1 MAETRNIVVLGASF
15 AGLQSTHYIAKFIL
29 PQLKAAHAGVHYKLY
44 VINPSSD
51 IYFRTAS
58 PRVAA
63 STSLLPTEKVFAPL
77 SRAFKDYKEEDFT
90 WIQGTAT
97 GLDTASR
104 VVNYKRKDEKDEE
117 QLQYHALIVA
127 TGSKTHYPAFS
138 TWDNKEDTL
147 AAIKTTNATAAAA
160 KSIVIVGGG
169 ATGVEFAGEV
179 GELLNGRPGWFSTP
193 PRKVSVT
200 LLTSA
205 EKLIPTLR
213 NSIGEEA
220 EQKLKGRGV
229 DVRYNTR
236 VKDTHKEQDGR
247 TTLTLANGE
256 KTTTDLYIPA
266 HGVLPNSSWLP
277 SNLLTENKYL
287 KTNTQTLRVDL
298 AGPRVYA
305 IGDISSYSRNTILDI
320 IDGLPVLYTNLKR
333 DLFAYKP
340 ERPDSPAPGKDRIF
354 VQNTKEM
361 MVVPIGRSTGVGAVM
376 GWRVPG
382 WVAWLI
388 KGRDYLLSMSYE
400 PITTGSGVKDIKW
413 TKEEMVTL

>member
-1 MAETRNIVVLGASF
+1 MTETRNIVVLGASF
-15 AGLQSTHYIAKFIL
+15 AGLQTTHYIAKFIL
-29 PQLKAAHAGVHYKLY
+29 PQLKTAHKGAHYQLY

-63 STSLLPTEKVFAPL
+63 STTLLPTEKVFAPL
-77 SRAFKDYKEEDFT
+77 SRAFKNYKEEDFT

-97 GLDTASR
+97 GLDATSR
-104 VVNYKRKDEKDEE
+104 VVKYQRKDGKDEE

-138 TWDNKEDTL
+138 TWDDKDDTL
-147 AAIKTTNATAAAA
+147 AAIKATNAAAAAA

-179 GELLNGRPGWFSTP
+179 SEFLNGRPGWFSTP
-193 PRKVSVT
+193 PRKVAVT

-205 EKLIPTLR
+205 ERLLTTLR
-213 NSIGEEA
+213 PVIGEEA
-220 EQKLKGRGV
+220 EQKLKDRGV
-229 DVRYNTR
+229 EVRYNTR
-236 VKDTHKEQDGR
+236 VTDTHEEQDGK
-247 TTLTLANGE
+247 TTLTLADGQ
-256 KTTTDLYIPA
+256 KITTDLYIPA

-277 SNLLTENKYL
+277 SNLLTDNKYL

-320 IDGLPVLYTNLKR
+320 IDGLPVLFTNLKR
-333 DLFAYKP
+333 DLFSYRS
-340 ERPDSPAPGKDRIF
+340 EHPDSPAPGKDRIF
-354 VQNTKEM
+354 VQTTKEM
-361 MVVPIGRSTGVGAVM
+361 MVVPIGRATGVGAVL
-376 GWRVPG
+376 GWKVPG

-388 KGRDYLLSMSYE
+388 KGRDYLLSMSYD

-413 TKEEMVTL
+413 TKEEMVTA